1 MKMSRRA
8 QRMERT
14 YRRHKSSTQLNLV
27 SLMDIFTIL
36 VFFLLINTSEVEV
49 LPSTKAIRLPE
60 SSAQERPREAVT
72 VMVTGTD
79 ILVMGRKVAEVAA
92 ALASEEPHIPALQE
106 RLERLAA
113 NRRLPQQAGGPLPEV
128 NILAD
133 KQTPYRL
140 LRKIMLSCTRAHY
153 GQVSLAVLQ
162 KSESGAGG

>member
-14 YRRHKSSTQLNLV
+14 YKRHKGGTQLNLV

-36 VFFLLINTSEVEV
+36 VFFLLVNASDVEV
-49 LPSTKAIRLPE
+49 LPSTKAIKLPE
-60 SSAQERPREAVT
+60 SVAQQHPREAVT
-72 VMVTGTD
+72 VMVSERA
-79 ILVMGRKVAEVAA
+79 ILVMGHKVAGVAE
-92 ALASEEPHIPALQE
+92 ALDNGQAFIPALQE
-106 RLERLAA
+106 RLEVLAS
-113 NRRLPQQAGGPLPEV
+113 RRRAADEERPEV

-140 LRKIMLSCTRAHY
+140 LRKIMLSCTRARY

-162 KSESGAGG
+162 KYSAGDV